1 LTAGAIYDIW
11 LHKGER
17 SWGNESSFQQSSCG
31 FLPYKAKEEVIVLR
45 PQVKIGRYSYL
56 DQGNQQGRKKMLKGK
71 KVSLVLMV
79 CLAFVVAGLFPGALA
94 YAEPPV
100 PILDEIPPTWSRTLP
115 ADKRFKLV
123 MEGAA
128 VLDKE
133 TGLVWERSPDP
144 TKTDD
149 WYSVIDYCY
158 QLEVGGRKGWHLP
171 TIAQLASLVDTTQ
184 SNPSLPNNHPFIN
197 IQSTYWSTTQYA
209 PVSAG
214 IWVVDFDNGAMYG
227 SEGEPNA
234 AWCVRGGQTEFT
246 W

>member
-1 LTAGAIYDIW
+1 
-11 LHKGER
+11 
-17 SWGNESSFQQSSCG
+17 
-31 FLPYKAKEEVIVLR
+31 
-45 PQVKIGRYSYL
+45 
-56 DQGNQQGRKKMLKGK
+56 MLKGK
-71 KVSLVLMV
+71 KVSLVLMF
-79 CLAFVVAGLFPGALA
+79 CLAFVVAGFFPGALA
-94 YAEPPV
+94 YAAPPV

-171 TIAQLASLVDTTQ
+171 TIAQLASLVDTAQ

-214 IWVVDFDNGAMYG
+214 IWVVDFDNGATYG